1 MDPHRPI
8 AFARSA
14 GSVNTLVTIAIAT
27 GFIMLPPT
35 ACSARNA
42 ISQSSPGASEQASE
56 PRAKSASPIWN
67 TRRRPTRSPT
77 EPDSIS
83 RPATTSR

>member
-1 MDPHRPI
+1 MAR
-8 AFARSA
+8 ARSA
-14 GSVNTLVTIAIAT
+14 GSVNTFVMMARAT

-42 ISQSSPGASEQASE
+42 ISQPSPGASEQASE
-56 PRAKSASPIWN
+56 PRANRDRPIWN

-83 RPATTSR
+83 RLAITSR